1 MLWHACFITV
11 KTIARRRNKYILEAE
26 YKSIRKNEGS
36 NFATVLYLILVL
48 EINGQL
54 EKLFT

>member
-1 MLWHACFITV
+1 MLWHTCFITV

-48 EINGQL
+48 EINGL
-54 EKLFT
+54 LNGPL